1 MSRSWKYAALA
12 VAGVILAGGAAPR
25 QARAGM
31 AADGIYSLSEP
42 VTSGNLAI
50 YLVHGPSRGGVAPL
64 TLQEAL
70 GRGAVALR
78 ETGQVNQLM
87 IENTGGEA
95 VFIQAGDIVK
105 GGQQDRVL
113 GVSMLLP
120 PFSGAIALTA
130 FCVEHG
136 RWSQR
141 GGESKLGFAS
151 SDAVAPTREI
161 KAAIAAAAAP
171 PSPSP
176 DGAMALAEPVARS
189 QQRIWDSVGTVQS
202 RLSSALAAPVRAE
215 QSPSSLQL
223 SLENPQLARSR
234 EIYVKALGPVGLADS
249 DVVGFVFAVNG
260 KLDSA
265 EIYPSNALFR
275 KLWPKLLR
283 AAATEALAAQE
294 VAGTAPPPATQAD
307 RMLGAGVGG
316 KVIEGEAN
324 ALTRVR
330 TTETA
335 EFTTT
340 EWRPIKAADDG
351 WIHRRILA
359 K

>member
-25 QARAGM
+25 PARAGM

-50 YLVHGPSRGGVAPL
+50 YLVHGPSRGDAVPL

-70 GRGAVALR
+70 AQGLVVLR
-78 ETGQVNQLM
+78 ETGQVNQLL
-87 IENTGGEA
+87 IENSGGQS

-136 RWSQR
+136 RWTQR
-141 GGESKLGFAS
+141 GSENKLGFAS

-176 DGAMALAEPVARS
+176 DGALAVAPVARS

-234 EIYVKALGPVGLADS
+234 EIYVKTLGPVGLADG

-260 KLDSA
+260 KLNSA
-265 EIYPSNALFR
+265 EIYRSNALFR

-307 RMLGAGVGG
+307 RMLGAADGG
-316 KVIEGEAN
+316 KVIEGDAN

-340 EWRPIKAADDG
+340 EWRPIKAAEDG